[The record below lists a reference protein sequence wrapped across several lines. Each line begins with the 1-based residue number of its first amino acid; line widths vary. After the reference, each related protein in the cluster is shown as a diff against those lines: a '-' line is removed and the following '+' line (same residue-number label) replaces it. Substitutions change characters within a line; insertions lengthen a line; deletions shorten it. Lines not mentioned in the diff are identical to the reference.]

1 MRHSLASS
9 ILPLALALCMPA
21 ISSAAPQREAPRSS
35 SGQADTP
42 LAPLLTN
49 LGTWQRPVASSSER
63 AQQYFDQ
70 GLRMLYAFNFLEA
83 DRSFR
88 EAARLDPK
96 MAMAYWGQAMALAPN
111 INAPMPD
118 RDGRTA
124 YSAGRQALRLKGQA
138 HEADRA
144 LIDAL
149 VMRFAPD
156 GKGDRAALDRA
167 YAEAMTAV
175 AGRYPDDADA
185 GTLAVAAFMQ
195 TTAWDYWLPDGSP
208 KPGVTEAMATLERLI
223 ARHPTNP
230 GVHHY
235 YIHLVEASDTHV
247 RKAEPSADALFD
259 MMPGAG
265 HIVHMPSHIYL
276 RVGRYE
282 DAIRANERA
291 ARADEEYIAQ
301 CRAQGHYPV
310 AYYPHNIHFLWAAAT
325 IEGRSDMA
333 LDAARKV
340 ADKVPHHLGGQL
352 PWTHDF
358 PMIPLYAMVRFG
370 LWEEILSEPKPHV
383 DAPYPNA
390 IWHYARA
397 MAKVARGETDS
408 ARDELK
414 KVETIRKNPAFE
426 KELADAPLAQN
437 VDIALEEIRAELAAR
452 EGHLDQAIAFATKAV
467 ELQDAQAYNEPETWH
482 RPTRLLL
489 GALLLEA
496 RTFGEAEAVYLE
508 DLRRHP
514 ETGWALVGLRDS
526 LAGQG
531 RTEEAADADARFRKA
546 WARAD
551 FALESSRIMR
561 AAGAGT
567 RSTDTIS
574 GGAAGVARDARLASG
589 LRLRYIERGPA
600 NAPAVIM
607 LHGYSD
613 SSFSFSRVMPL
624 LPDTLRA
631 IAVDGRGHGES
642 DRPASGY
649 SMDDFARDT
658 IQLLDALGIE
668 RATLVGHSMGSFIAR
683 RVAVLAPER
692 VSGLVLVGAGIRG
705 DNDAVRSLREPVQAL
720 TEPIDEAF
728 VREFQVST
736 IARPVPPEFL
746 ETAIRESRKLPP
758 AAWKGIF
765 SGLVEYKGGEHG
777 IKAPTLVL
785 GGDKDAIFSVAEQ
798 RAIAQAIPGATATIA
813 PGIGHAIHWE
823 DPERFVSE
831 LMAFV
836 ARTSKV
842 TSAHAH

>member
-1 MRHSLASS
+1 LRHLPATS
-9 ILPLALALCMPA
+9 ILALAMALCLPA
-21 ISSAAPQREAPRSS
+21 IPSAAPQRD
-35 SGQADTP
+35 ADTP

-49 LGTWQRPVASSSER
+49 LGTWHRPVATSSDR
-63 AQQYFDQ
+63 AQQFFDQ
-70 GLRMLYAFNFLEA
+70 GLRMLYAFNFVEA

-88 EAARLDPK
+88 EAARLDPT
-96 MAMAYWGQAMALAPN
+96 MAMAHWGQAMALAPN

-118 RDGRTA
+118 QDGRTA
-124 YSAGRQALRLKGQA
+124 YSASRQALRLKAQA
-138 HEADRA
+138 NEADRA

-149 VMRFAPD
+149 AVRFAPD

-167 YAEAMTAV
+167 YADAMKKV
-175 AGRYPDDADA
+175 AAQYPDDADA

-208 KPGVTEAMATLERLI
+208 KPGVMDAMATLERLV
-223 ARHPTNP
+223 ARHPTNA
-230 GVHHY
+230 GLHHY
-235 YIHLVEASDTHV
+235 YIHLVEASDEHV

-265 HIVHMPSHIYL
+265 HIVHMPSHVYL
-276 RVGRYE
+276 RVGRYG

-325 IEGRSDMA
+325 IEGRSDLA

-370 LWEEILSEPKPHV
+370 LWREILSEPKPHV
-383 DAPYPNA
+383 GTPYPNA

-397 MAKVARGETDS
+397 LAKTARGETAS
-408 ARDELK
+408 AHDELK
-414 KVETIRKNPAFE
+414 KLEAVRTNPAFE
-426 KELADAPLAQN
+426 KELADAPLASN
-437 VDIALEEIRAELAAR
+437 VDIAIQEVRAELAAR
-452 EGHLDQAIAFATKAV
+452 KGSMDEAIALATKAV

-482 RPTRLLL
+482 RPTRLVL

-496 RTFGEAEAVYLE
+496 GRFDEAEEVYLE

-531 RTEEAADADARFRKA
+531 KTAEGAEADARFRKA

-551 FALESSRIMR
+551 FPLESSRIMTP
-561 AAGAGT
+561 ASSGT
-567 RSTDTIS
+567 RSTENIS
-574 GGAAGVARDARLASG
+574 GGTAGVARDARLANG
-589 LRLRYIERGPA
+589 LRLRYVERGPA

-624 LPDTLRA
+624 LPDNLRV
-631 IAVDGRGHGES
+631 IAVDARGHGES

-658 IQLLDALGIE
+658 IELMDALGIE
-668 RATLVGHSMGSFIAR
+668 RATIVGHSMGSFIAR

-692 VSGLVLVGAGIRG
+692 VSGLVLAGAGIRG
-705 DNDAVRSLREPVQAL
+705 DNDAVKSLREPVEAL
-720 TEPIDEAF
+720 TDPIDEAF

-746 ETAIRESRKLPP
+746 EKVIGESRKLPP

-765 SGLVEYKGGEHG
+765 SGLMEYKGGEDG

-785 GGDKDAIFSVAEQ
+785 GGEKDAIFSVAEQ
-798 RAIAQAIPGATATIA
+798 RAIAQAIPGATATIV
-813 PGIGHAIHWE
+813 PGIGHSIHWE

-831 LMAFV
+831 VTAFIG
-836 ARTSKV
+836 RTSKV
-842 TSAHAH
+842 TSTPPLRGGW